1 MMKLTTNL
9 IVAVFAAFG
18 IHMIIVAIM
27 GTFYDVRELKEV
39 LGGNSTLP
47 IFLPTLAICLMYL
60 IYHTIKTHK
69 KIQSK
74 NS

>member
-1 MMKLTTNL
+1 MIRNTFIALFSAWGIHML
-9 IVAVFAAFG
+9 IVAL
-18 IHMIIVAIM
+18 M

-47 IFLPTLAICLMYL
+47 IFLLTLAICLMYL
-60 IYHTIKTHK
+60 IYHTIKTYK

-74 NS
+74 NT

>member
-1 MMKLTTNL
+1 MIRNTFIAL
-9 IVAVFAAFG
+9 FAAWG
-18 IHMIIVAIM
+18 IHMLIIAVM
-27 GTFYDVRELKEV
+27 GSFYDVREIKEV

>member
-1 MMKLTTNL
+1 MIRNIFIALFTAWLSHML
-9 IVAVFAAFG
+9 IVALMG
-18 IHMIIVAIM
+18 I
-27 GTFYDVRELKEV
+27 FYDVRELKEA

>member
-1 MMKLTTNL
+1 MIRNTFIALFSAWGIHML
-9 IVAVFAAFG
+9 IVAF
-18 IHMIIVAIM
+18 M
-27 GTFYDVRELKEV
+27 GSAYNVGELKEI

-47 IFLPTLAICLMYL
+47 VFLPTLAICLMYL
-60 IYHTIKTHK
+60 VYHTIKTHK